1 MWRGLSC
8 KNDGGDRP
16 KFLSAWLKF
25 ISTQNQLES
34 FMLESSRGVGGGGEE
49 DDLSWENRS

>member
-1 MWRGLSC
+1 MCGGELSC

-25 ISTQNQLES
+25 ISTQNQLE
-34 FMLESSRGVGGGGEE
+34 FFLLESSRGGGGKE
-49 DDLSWENRS
+49 DDFSWENRS

>member
-1 MWRGLSC
+1 MCGGELSC

-25 ISTQNQLES
+25 ISTQNQLK
-34 FMLESSRGVGGGGEE
+34 FFLLESSRGGGWKE
-49 DDLSWENRS
+49 DDFSWENRS